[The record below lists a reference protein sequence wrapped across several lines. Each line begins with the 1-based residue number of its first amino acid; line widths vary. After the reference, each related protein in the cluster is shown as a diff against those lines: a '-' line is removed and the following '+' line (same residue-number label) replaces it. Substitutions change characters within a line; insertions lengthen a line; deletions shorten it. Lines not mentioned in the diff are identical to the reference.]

1 MADDNWYY
9 AQNNQQLG
17 PVTLE
22 ALRGMVA
29 SGQVG
34 AADLVWT
41 QGMSQWLPARSVPEV
56 ASALAGGGGGGA
68 SGAGAAGGGGAGP
81 TMYQQPGAQP
91 TGYPP
96 PGAGP
101 YSPVGYQ
108 GMPAPQ
114 VPDQSGKANTALGLG
129 IASLP
134 LCLCPLVGLGLGIA
148 AIVVGNGVHEGPY
161 KQKAR
166 WGVILGI
173 IGIVVGLINAVFG
186 VLIQMGKLGGG
197 PGGSGAGF

>member
-56 ASALAGGGGGGA
+56 ASALAGGA
-68 SGAGAAGGGGAGP
+68 SGAGAGIGGGAGQ
-81 TMYQQPGAQP
+81 TMYQQPGGQP

-96 PGAGP
+96 PGGGA

-148 AIVVGNGVHEGPY
+148 AVIVGNGVHEGPY
-161 KQKAR
+161 KQKAKT
-166 WGVILGI
+166 GVILGI
-173 IGIVVGLINAVFG
+173 IGIVIGLINAIFG
-186 VLIQMGKLGGG
+186 VLIQMGKIGGG
-197 PGGSGAGF
+197 PGGGGAGF